1 MPNINWREAA
11 HFMLTSRPIDRLKE
25 TELTLSGKVADQ
37 VQCVVTNWRRRSLAS
52 LRKYTIK
59 DQPNTNDRMI
69 RASQIALSL
78 GHINRSSTPA
88 ANR

>member
-1 MPNINWREAA
+1 MSNINWREAA
-11 HFMLTSRPIDRLKE
+11 RLILTPRTIDRLKE
-25 TELTLSGKVADQ
+25 TELTLSGKVAYQ

-52 LRKYTIK
+52 LRKYMIK
-59 DQPNTNDRMI
+59 DQPNTNNRVI